1 MGLRATPR
9 DPCEAEEFA
18 EWWVCR
24 LSGGCVGWLGQRINK
39 GEDAQ
44 SALPGASGRHS
55 CGRRSRSAQLGT
67 ESGLEFPE
75 GCLAELPLL
84 FRLFPLLLLRF

>member
-18 EWWVCR
+18 S
-24 LSGGCVGWLGQRINK
+24 SGECGGWLGQRVSK

-44 SALPGASGRHS
+44 SALPGASGRRS
-55 CGRRSRSAQLGT
+55 CGWRSRSAQLGT